1 MYPADVSLI
10 NLNFIKKLSELFPD
24 TTIGFSDH
32 TTEILTGALSVA
44 AGAKIIEKHITF
56 SNNLPGPDHK
66 ASLTIGDF
74 KKYVSNIRLA
84 ECVIGDGVKK
94 ITKKELEIKKIARR
108 SLAYSSDLKAGSKIK
123 KIDLCALRPN
133 KGISTFEYENLIGK
147 ILKRNVKKNTL
158 LKLSDIS

>member
-1 MYPADVSLI
+1 MGGARSKGSKGVEDFKPYITRSLPVGARITCADNS
-10 NLNFIKKLSELFPD
+10 
-24 TTIGFSDH
+24 
-32 TTEILTGALSVA
+32 
-44 AGAKIIEKHITF
+44 GAKIIEKHITF